1 MKIYYWSPFTS
12 KVATIKAVIN
22 SADSMKKFY
31 NHETFIINAF
41 GEWDEYK
48 KELKKKNIKIIN
60 NKNKI
65 NVIFKDGFLLSRLLY
80 LRIFLNSLLFLKR
93 IITDDKPDYLVSH
106 LITSLPIFLFNFF
119 KFRTKL
125 ILRISGYPKLN
136 IIRKFF
142 WKISSSNIFKVTTP
156 TKQTFFDIK
165 NSKIFEKNKLKY
177 LPDPVFDLKE
187 FNRLKKNKEN
197 SKKFILNI
205 GRLSKQKNQKLLI
218 SSFYKISKKYKNLKL
233 FIIGDGEMKTDLVN
247 LVKNLKMQKKI
258 IFLGH
263 IKNPYKF
270 IKNSLCVIVTSLW
283 EDPGFVMIESS
294 AMKKIVICSDCPN
307 GPKEFFKNGKNGF
320 LFKNNSEKS
329 LYHTF
334 DKFMSTSKSQKL
346 KFLKKNF
353 KTSMSFSDLEHSKRF
368 NSILNE
374 KK

>member
-60 NKNKI
+60 NKDKI

-93 IITDDKPDYLVSH
+93 IISDDKPDYLVSH

-233 FIIGDGEMKTDLVN
+233 LIIGDGEMKTDLVN
-247 LVKNLKMQKKI
+247 LVKNLKMQKK
-258 IFLGH
+258 L
-263 IKNPYKF
+263 
-270 IKNSLCVIVTSLW
+270 
-283 EDPGFVMIESS
+283 
-294 AMKKIVICSDCPN
+294 
-307 GPKEFFKNGKNGF
+307 FF
-320 LFKNNSEKS
+320 
-329 LYHTF
+329 
-334 DKFMSTSKSQKL
+334 
-346 KFLKKNF
+346 
-353 KTSMSFSDLEHSKRF
+353 
-368 NSILNE
+368 
-374 KK
+374 